1 MRRLFKLCCS
11 QDRQL
16 LAISAL
22 LLVTIRI
29 ALSVLPLRTV
39 RGVLRRCRSAT
50 RRDDAQAARIVAAV
64 KLSGRSLPGFGTC
77 LTQTLVANLLLG
89 RVGVSSEVR
98 IGVAKESSNRL
109 IAHAWL
115 ESEGRILIGGPSSAL
130 TRYSLQLPVSDKF

>member
-1 MRRLFKLCCS
+1 
-11 QDRQL
+11 
-16 LAISAL
+16 L

-39 RGVLRRCRSAT
+39 RGVLSRCRSAT

-98 IGVAKESSNRL
+98 IGVAKEGSNRL

-115 ESEGRILIGGPSSAL
+115 ESEGRILIGGLSSTLA
-130 TRYSLQLPVSDKF
+130 RYPLQLPVSDKF